1 MAATI
6 PRGPGTLWCLEV
18 AIGPEQPHSSLI
30 MCGIAGVI
38 YKQPGRTGEALH
50 KMLGGCQHRGP
61 DSTGLAVYGPD
72 PGEELILR
80 IFVAADLSREA
91 ADWEQRETA
100 VANVLASQGFTIS
113 SVWRD
118 RAQMRIS
125 GTFSGD
131 IQRLSYAVEELP
143 GVEIFSLGHSLEILK
158 DEGTA
163 DELEARFGC
172 DAFVGYHGIGH
183 VRLATESDVNPS
195 TAHPFWAYGF
205 DDVAIVHN
213 GQITNYFKLKRRLE
227 QRGFRFRTQN
237 DSEVIAVYLADKM
250 ASGTSM
256 EEALEQSLVELDGTF
271 SFLVSTPEGI
281 GFAKDPIGAKP
292 MVVCE
297 TEDVVAIASEEV
309 SLRNLFGQRDIE
321 TFEPFPG
328 TSYTWSKSTLA
339 TSASA
344 K

>member
-1 MAATI
+1 
-6 PRGPGTLWCLEV
+6 
-18 AIGPEQPHSSLI
+18 

-38 YKQPGRTGEALH
+38 YKQPNRTGEALH

-61 DSTGLAVYGPD
+61 DSTGLALYGPD
-72 PGEELILR
+72 PGEALVLR
-80 IFVAADLSREA
+80 IFLAADLARDEVS
-91 ADWEQRETA
+91 WQQREEV
-100 VANVLASQGFTIS
+100 VAQVLSAQGF
-113 SVWRD
+113 SVESTWRD
-118 RAQMRIS
+118 AAQMRIR

-131 IQRLSYAVEELP
+131 VQKLSYAVEDIP

-163 DELEARFGC
+163 DELEARFGS

-227 QRGFRFRTQN
+227 QRGFRFRTEN
-237 DSEVIAVYLADKM
+237 DSEVIAVYLAEKM
-250 ASGTSM
+250 AAGTSM
-256 EEALEQSLVELDGTF
+256 EEALEQSLTELDGTF

-297 TEDVVAIASEEV
+297 TDEVVAVASEEV
-309 SLRNLFGQRDIE
+309 SLRNMFGAQEID

-328 TSYTWSKSTLA
+328 TSYTWSRSTLA
-339 TSASA
+339 TATSAT
-344 K
+344 

>member
-1 MAATI
+1 
-6 PRGPGTLWCLEV
+6 
-18 AIGPEQPHSSLI
+18 

-38 YKQPGRTGEALH
+38 YKQPGPTGDALH
-50 KMLGGCQHRGP
+50 KMLSGCQHRGP
-61 DSTGLAVYGPD
+61 DSTGLALYGPN
-72 PGEELILR
+72 PGEDLIVRL
-80 IFVAADLSREA
+80 FLAADLSRQA
-91 ADWEQRETA
+91 SDWEAREKSAVEVLTA
-100 VANVLASQGFTIS
+100 QGFAVDK
-113 SVWRD
+113 VWRD
-118 RAQMRIS
+118 RAQMRVN
-125 GTFSGD
+125 GMFQGD
-131 IQRLSYAVEELP
+131 IQKLSYAVEEIH

-163 DELEARFGC
+163 DDLENRFGC
-172 DAFVGYHGIGH
+172 DSFMGYHGIGH

-213 GQITNYFKLKRRLE
+213 GQITNYFKTKRRLE
-227 QRGFRFRTQN
+227 QRGYRFRTQN

-256 EEALEQSLVELDGTF
+256 EEALEQSLLELDGTF

-297 TEDVVAIASEEV
+297 TEDMVAIASEEV
-309 SLRNLFGQRDIE
+309 SLRRLFGEQEIE
-321 TFEPFPG
+321 TYEPFPG
-328 TSYTWSKSTLA
+328 TSYTWSRSTLA
-339 TSASA
+339 AATSA